1 MKIIFYQM
9 FMACTCLRRTGSG
22 YSHWV
27 DQSASIKMW
36 VKWSYWLIQSLL
48 VSSSALTSTS
58 INVPDT
64 HACTHTHTCICTHT
78 HTHVHAHTHTR
89 ACTHTHTRACTHTHM
104 HMHTHTHTHV
114 HAHTH
119 THPLFKTVAWK
130 KLHSFSNFVFKLY
143 SQRLIANSHLNWPQ
157 KPFCFTSMWTI
168 CTLHLVL

>member
-64 HACTHTHTCICTHT
+64 HTHAHTHTHACTHTHTHAYAHT
-78 HTHVHAHTHTR
+78 HTHVHAHTHTDT
-89 ACTHTHTRACTHTHM
+89 CTHTHTRACT
-104 HMHTHTHTHV
+104 
-114 HAHTH
+114 HTH

-157 KPFCFTSMWTI
+157 KPFCFTSIWTI